1 MFEFEIV
8 INFPDG
14 KPDEAAVLDALF
26 QAGLDDTI
34 VGTGRSDRIALG
46 FTRDGPDLEQVLTA
60 AVAQVVAAFPSA
72 SVQVL
77 DLAVLGD
84 VRARPKPFAEF
95 AHLQPRRLL
104 LAPVLLAVRTFCTDL
119 MACHDWQPA
128 KRS

>member
-72 SVQVL
+72 SVQIM
-77 DLAVLGD
+77 DLVVLGD
-84 VRARPKPFAEF
+84 VRGKAETIHRVRAAAARKATASES
-95 AHLQPRRLL
+95 ALQSELS
-104 LAPVLLAVRTFCTDL
+104 VR
-119 MACHDWQPA
+119 A
-128 KRS
+128 